1 MSDIIGKNTIKLD
14 LTDSTNNYAIKNLD
28 MGKWAEGTVVMA
40 RGQTAGRGQTN
51 NRWESEYGKN
61 LLLSIVFYPRFLPVQ
76 QQFLL
81 SKIVALGISDTLSL
95 YVENVSIKWPNDI
108 WVSNL
113 KIAGIL
119 IENTIMGNGIRSSV
133 AGTGINLNQK
143 KFTGNAPNPVSLIQ
157 LLKKPVDCEEFALL
171 LFSNIEK
178 WYKML
183 MNGETKIIDLTYLK
197 NLYLIDEEAFFSDN
211 KRKFK
216 GKIIGVGNTGQ
227 LLIERKNGI
236 ISQYHFKEVE
246 FLL

>member
-1 MSDIIGKNTIKLD
+1 LN
-14 LTDSTNNYAIKNLD
+14 
-28 MGKWAEGTVVMA
+28 
-40 RGQTAGRGQTN
+40 
-51 NRWESEYGKN
+51 
-61 LLLSIVFYPRFLPVQ
+61 
-76 QQFLL
+76 
-81 SKIVALGISDTLSL
+81 L

-119 IENTIMGNGIRSSV
+119 IENTIMGNSIRSSV
-133 AGTGINLNQK
+133 AGTGINLNQE

-157 LLKKPVDCEEFALL
+157 LINKPVDSEGFALL

-178 WYKML
+178 WYKIL
-183 MNGETKIIDLTYLK
+183 MKGEIERIGLTYLK

-211 KRKFK
+211 KGKFK
-216 GKIIGVGNTGQ
+216 GKIIGVSNTGQ
-227 LLIERKNGI
+227 LLILRKNGN